1 MPPETP
7 SAPPPVRRRR
17 GQWVLGALLAVLSAG
32 LGCAYAIHQTVRAT
46 GRERIYFDPDLVPPR
61 DVAIVLGTS
70 PTTQGRS
77 NLFFESRMNAC
88 ADLWNRGKVRHFI
101 VSGDNGRKT
110 YDEPTAMRD
119 ALISRAVPAS
129 AITLDYA
136 GFRTLD
142 TMARAV
148 AVFGQRKVT
157 VITDDFHL
165 PRSLFLAE
173 AHGLDA
179 IGFGGRPVLVKY
191 SKKTRTR
198 EVASRIAAWIDVNVL
213 HTKPRFFGPP
223 VVVPVAA
230 VSDK

>member
-1 MPPETP
+1 M
-7 SAPPPVRRRR
+7 
-17 GQWVLGALLAVLSAG
+17 
-32 LGCAYAIHQTVRAT
+32 RAT

-61 DVAIVLGTS
+61 EVAVVLGTA
-70 PTTQGRS
+70 PTIQGRS

-88 ADLWNRGKVRHFI
+88 AELWRRGKVRHFI

-142 TMARAV
+142 TMARAA
-148 AVFGQRKVT
+148 AVFGQRKIT
-157 VITDDFHL
+157 VVTDDFHL
-165 PRSLFLAE
+165 PRALFLAE

-179 IGFGGRPVLVKY
+179 IGFGGKPVPVKY
-191 SKKTRTR
+191 SRKTRTR
-198 EVASRIAAWIDVNVL
+198 EVASRIAAWIDVNAL

-223 VVVPVAA
+223 VTVPVTAM
-230 VSDK
+230 SDK